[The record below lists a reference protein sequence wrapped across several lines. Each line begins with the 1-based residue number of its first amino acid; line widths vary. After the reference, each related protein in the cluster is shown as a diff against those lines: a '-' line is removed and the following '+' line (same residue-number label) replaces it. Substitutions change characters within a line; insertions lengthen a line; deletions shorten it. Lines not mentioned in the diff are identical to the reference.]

1 MPVEWQ
7 THNTSK
13 KAPLAGQEVTH
24 QLRTAFTLLLIFTS
38 LLFYDQRWRSSQ

>member
-24 QLRTAFTLLLIFTS
+24 ISVT
-38 LLFYDQRWRSSQ
+38 QR